1 MKRLRFLNSWK
12 RRVKSSWPL
21 LVHVLRNEQPFDNL
35 NLAEWDLLI
44 RQARRSQLLGYLYYR
59 IEATDLIS
67 KTPVGPLRHLQ
78 SAKVQT
84 AKQHRDFLWEVGKLK
99 QAFSGTGC
107 ALLLL
112 KGGAYAIAGLAP
124 HKGRLFSD
132 IDLLVPFEAI
142 NQVEHCLMIHGWL
155 PETTDDYDQQYYRRW
170 MHEIPP
176 LRHVKRGSVID
187 LHHNI
192 LPRTAIACPD
202 ANLLL
207 DSAVELTDELEG
219 IKVLSPLD
227 RIIHSATHLF
237 YEGELEHGLRDLV
250 DLDGLVCE
258 LDQVDRLLLVDRAI
272 QLGLQTPIY
281 YALHYLQLILD
292 TKGLDQALEKLVV
305 AGCKPNHMDF
315 MDVLF
320 LRALMPDHASCDDRW
335 TGLARWC
342 LYVRSH
348 WLKMPW
354 YLLLPHLFRKAWM
367 RITDKEP
374 K

>member
-1 MKRLRFLNSWK
+1 M
-12 RRVKSSWPL
+12 KSSWPL
-21 LVHVLRNEQPFDNL
+21 LIRVLRNEQTFEAL
-35 NLAEWDLLI
+35 NLAEWDLLL
-44 RQARRSQLLGYLYYR
+44 RQARRCQLLGHLYYR
-59 IEATDLIS
+59 VEAADLIS
-67 KTPVGPLRHLQ
+67 KTPAGPLRHLQ

-112 KGGAYAIAGLAP
+112 KGGAYAIAELTP
-124 HKGRLFSD
+124 YKGRLFSD
-132 IDLLVPFEAI
+132 IDLLAPFEAI
-142 NQVEHCLMIHGWL
+142 NDIERCLMIHGWL
-155 PETTDDYDQQYYRRW
+155 PETKDDYDQQYYRRW

-192 LPRTAIACPD
+192 LPRTAVACPD
-202 ANLLL
+202 ASLLL
-207 DSAVELTDELEG
+207 DSAVELIGEWEG
-219 IKVLSPLD
+219 IKVLLPLD

-250 DLDGLVCE
+250 DLEGLISE
-258 LDQVDRLLLVDRAI
+258 LSLPDRLQLVDRAI
-272 QLGLQTPIY
+272 KLGLQTPVY
-281 YALHYLQLILD
+281 YAVHYLQLILN
-292 TKGLDQALEKLVV
+292 TVGLDETLQKLITLD
-305 AGCKPNHMDF
+305 CQPKHTRL

-320 LRALMPDHASCDDRW
+320 LRALMPDHASCNDRW

-354 YLLLPHLFRKAWM
+354 YLLLPHLSRKAWM
-367 RITDKEP
+367 RLTGKEQH
-374 K
+374 

>member
-1 MKRLRFLNSWK
+1 
-12 RRVKSSWPL
+12 VKSSWPL
-21 LVHVLRNEQPFDNL
+21 LVQVLRNERVFDSL
-35 NLAEWDLLI
+35 NLQEWDLLI
-44 RQARRSQLLGYLYYR
+44 RQARRSQLLGHLYYR
-59 IEATDLIS
+59 VEEAYLIS
-67 KTPVGPLRHLQ
+67 KTPVGPLRHLI
-78 SAKVQT
+78 SAMKQT
-84 AKQHRDFLWEVGKLK
+84 AKQHRDFLWEVYKLQ
-99 QAFSGTGC
+99 QAFSGLSC
-107 ALLLL
+107 PLLIL

-124 HKGRLFSD
+124 YKGRLFSD
-132 IDLLVPFEAI
+132 IDLLVPFEGI
-142 NQVEHCLMIHGWL
+142 NQVEHTLMIHGWL
-155 PETTDDYDQQYYRRW
+155 PETKDDYDQQYYRRW

-207 DSAVELTDELEG
+207 EAAIELTGEHAG

-250 DLDGLVCE
+250 DLDGLVSE
-258 LDQVDRLLLVDRAI
+258 LEPADRLSLVDRAML
-272 QLGLQTPIY
+272 LGLQTPIF
-281 YALHYLQLILD
+281 YALHYLQLILNA
-292 TKGLDQALEKLVV
+292 KGLDQALDKLIA
-305 AGCKPNHMDF
+305 AGCKPKYMNF
-315 MDVLF
+315 KDVLF

-354 YLLLPHLFRKAWM
+354 YLLLPHLFRKSWTKM
-367 RITDKEP
+367 FVK
-374 K
+374 

>member
-1 MKRLRFLNSWK
+1 MKRLRFLSNWK
-12 RRVKSSWPL
+12 RRVKSNWPL
-21 LVHVLRNEQPFDNL
+21 LVQVLRNERAFDSL
-35 NLAEWDLLI
+35 NLQEWDLLI
-44 RQARRSQLLGYLYYR
+44 RQARRSRLLGHLYYR
-59 IEATDLIS
+59 VEAADLIS
-67 KTPVGPLRHLQ
+67 KTSIGPLRHLI
-78 SAKVQT
+78 SAMKQT
-84 AKQHRDFLWEVGKLK
+84 AKQHRDFLWEVYKLQ
-99 QAFSGTGC
+99 QAFSGLSC
-107 ALLLL
+107 PLLIL

-132 IDLLVPFEAI
+132 IDLLVPFEVI
-142 NQVEHCLMIHGWL
+142 NQVEHVLMIHGWL
-155 PETTDDYDQQYYRRW
+155 PETKDDYDQQYYRRW

-192 LPRTAIACPD
+192 LPRTAIACPN

-207 DSAVELTDELEG
+207 EAAIELTGEHAG

-250 DLDGLVCE
+250 DLDGLVCG
-258 LDQVDRLLLVDRAI
+258 LDQPDRLLLADRSI

-281 YALHYLQLILD
+281 YVLHYLQLILD
-292 TKGLDQALEKLVV
+292 TKGLDEVLEKLVV
-305 AGCKPNHMDF
+305 AGCKPKHIDF

-354 YLLLPHLFRKAWM
+354 YLLFPHLFRKAWM
-367 RITDKEP
+367 RMTDKET